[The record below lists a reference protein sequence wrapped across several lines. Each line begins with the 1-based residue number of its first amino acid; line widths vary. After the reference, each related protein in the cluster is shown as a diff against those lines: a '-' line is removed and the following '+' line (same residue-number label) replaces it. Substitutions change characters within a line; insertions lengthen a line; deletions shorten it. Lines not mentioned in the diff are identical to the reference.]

1 MTFLNMFPGGEC
13 GTLGSMV
20 GGVLDTAGDV
30 SDATFGLLFPI
41 PLSYFGPILVIMTM
55 LGGVLLSIILKSWF
69 IGVAWALAIWFLYMI
84 IASSFDFDLFFSK
97 HLFENCDGSVRW
109 TRVVITVSA
118 GACCIISFVWG
129 KIASGRERQDK
140 KSEFE
145 KNQVFTE
152 KHAEQNTKNMVETML
167 NIVSN
172 NQ

>member
-30 SDATFGLLFPI
+30 TDATFGLIFPI

-55 LGGVLLSIILKSWF
+55 FGGLLLSIILKSWA
-69 IGVAWALAIWFLYMI
+69 IGVAWALTIWFLYML

-129 KIASGRERQDK
+129 KIANGRERQNK
-140 KSEFE
+140 KNEFE
-145 KNQVFTE
+145 KNQVSS
-152 KHAEQNTKNMVETML
+152 EQNTKNMVETML
-167 NIVSN
+167 NIFSN
-172 NQ
+172 KQ